1 MYGNLGNL
9 EVKKGDTVKAGQ
21 TIGNVETT
29 DTAPLAHLHFEI
41 QEDGISADPAAYL
54 LPNK

>member
-9 EVKKGDTVKAGQ
+9 EVKKGDIVKAGQ

-29 DTAPLAHLHFEI
+29 NTAPLAHLHFEI
-41 QEDGISADPAAYL
+41 QEDGVSADPAAYL
-54 LPNK
+54 LPRK